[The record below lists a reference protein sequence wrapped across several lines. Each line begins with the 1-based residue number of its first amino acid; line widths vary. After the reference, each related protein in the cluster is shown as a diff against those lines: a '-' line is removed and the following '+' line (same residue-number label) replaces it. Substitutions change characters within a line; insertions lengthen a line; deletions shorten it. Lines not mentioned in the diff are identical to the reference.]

1 MLPGGRLVTR
11 IERLGGVFAPVPG
24 KNQRPAW
31 TYGPSGDA
39 ARSVLFQCPVSAI
52 PELAFDLL
60 ELWFDCR
67 RMKVMPLAGGWLD
80 QPLVVRQSFPVFE
93 AEMAAVESR
102 KAAAAPQQAAA
113 AAVAGVVA
121 AQRGAAKR

>member
-1 MLPGGRLVTR
+1 M
-11 IERLGGVFAPVPG
+11 FAPVPG
-24 KNQRPAW
+24 KVVRPAW
-31 TYGPSGDA
+31 TYGPADA
-39 ARSVLFQCPVSAI
+39 KARSVLFQCPVSAI

-67 RMKVMPLAGGWLD
+67 RVKALPVAGGWLD

-93 AEMAAVESR
+93 SEMAAVESR
-102 KAAAAPQQAAA
+102 QRATAPQAAAA

-121 AQRGAAKR
+121 AQHGPARR